1 MQKTVVFV
9 KPDGVQRGYAGKIIA
24 HIEGLGLKL
33 RALKML
39 HLTKAEA
46 QVFYAVHRERHFFD
60 SLTNYISS
68 GPIVAALFEGEE
80 AITKVRQAMGATDPA
95 EAAPGTI
102 RKLYAQNKERNA
114 IHGSDSPESAST
126 EIPFFFSALEI
137 TDYQREG

>member
-24 HIEGLGLKL
+24 HIEGVGLKL

-39 HLTKAEA
+39 QLTKAEA
-46 QVFYAVHRERHFFD
+46 QAFYAVHRERHFFE

-68 GPIVAALFEGEE
+68 GPIVAALFEGDRAVEG
-80 AITKVRQAMGATDPA
+80 VRELMGATDPA

-102 RKLYAQNKERNA
+102 RKLYAQDKERNA
-114 IHGSDSPESAST
+114 IHGSDSPESAT
-126 EIPFFFSALEI
+126 MEIPFFFNLLEI
-137 TDYQREG
+137 VDYQREN